1 MTCAGSGCPARKRPA
16 TQPVACQEGIV
27 LHLLGGQM
35 ESVLLRLDSDRPKV
49 GTSHL
54 QTNVVLER
62 PASVTDRG
70 YTFAGTHDWR

>member
-1 MTCAGSGCPARKRPA
+1 MYLFGNGGEGRADRETMTTNS
-16 TQPVACQEGIV
+16 T
-27 LHLLGGQM
+27 L
-35 ESVLLRLDSDRPKV
+35 V